1 MLANLRAGLAWL
13 RTGLAWALLHRLAA
27 IVRWRD
33 RLVAARAARLRRQI
47 GRPPLREWRG
57 RTSHRS

>member
-13 RTGLAWALLHRLAA
+13 RTGLAWTLFERIAA

-33 RLVAARAARLRRQI
+33 RLVGAGRRHARRQAH
-47 GRPPLREWRG
+47 WR
-57 RTSHRS
+57 